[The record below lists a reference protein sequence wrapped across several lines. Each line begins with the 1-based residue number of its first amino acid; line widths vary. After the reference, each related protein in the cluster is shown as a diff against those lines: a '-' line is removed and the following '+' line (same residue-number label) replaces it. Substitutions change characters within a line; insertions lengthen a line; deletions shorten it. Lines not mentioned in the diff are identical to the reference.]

1 MEGNKKTLSENSLK
15 NLGSRS
21 IVRHIFST
29 FRMKMKTKS
38 VGSMS
43 TIIFCFTQTRLRLK
57 KVTIYSF
64 GVIIKSIK
72 ILALIFKSLQTVLKH
87 SESSSLSG

>member
-1 MEGNKKTLSENSLK
+1 MKTLIENSLK
-15 NLGSRS
+15 NSGSRS

-29 FRMKMKTKS
+29 SLTKMKTKS

-43 TIIFCFTQTRLRLK
+43 TIIFCFIQTRLRLK

-64 GVIIKSIK
+64 GVIIKSTK
-72 ILALIFKSLQTVLKH
+72 ILALILSH
-87 SESSSLSG
+87 SRQC